1 MTTLAETLDE
11 TVARCRRL
19 GIVRWR
25 GPISD
30 PQFCEVEFELGPV
43 PQTPVAPLDT
53 EAKVKKLVKPGKRGR
68 DGLTFEQQV
77 ETFGAAIDATPDI
90 YEE

>member
-1 MTTLAETLDE
+1 MTTNDLEEA
-11 TVARCRRL
+11 VAVMRRL
-19 GIVRWR
+19 GVLEWNGIV
-25 GPISD
+25 
-30 PQFCEVEFELGPV
+30 LGPA

>member
-1 MTTLAETLDE
+1 MTTNDLEEA
-11 TVARCRRL
+11 VAVMRRL
-19 GIVRWR
+19 GVVEWNGIV
-25 GPISD
+25 
-30 PQFCEVEFELGPV
+30 LGPA

-53 EAKVKKLVKPGKRGR
+53 EAKVKKLVKQGKRGR

>member
-1 MTTLAETLDE
+1 MTTSELEEA
-11 TVARCRRL
+11 VAVMRRL
-19 GIVRWR
+19 GVLEWNGIV
-25 GPISD
+25 
-30 PQFCEVEFELGPV
+30 LGPV

-77 ETFGAAIDATPDI
+77 ETFGAAFDATPDI